1 VTPDDLST
9 VERCWAELRRRRAPL
24 LAGLTRRF
32 EAAAPSPIPPAVRAG
47 WLVCAVDELVCLL
60 SAPSRLAA
68 RARSL
73 GETWPDPLAAPSF
86 DVDGRAWMRAAGECL
101 PSWSARTEAAWRQAW
116 HLLSD
121 VLAVEALSPF
131 TDEGR
136 SGEGGLRTLPGSHTT
151 TNQGPVQ

>member
-1 VTPDDLST
+1 MTPDDLSI
-9 VERCWAELRRRRAPL
+9 VERCWAELRCRRAPL

-47 WLVCAVDELVCLL
+47 WLVGAVDELVGLL

-68 RARSL
+68 RARRL

-86 DVDGRAWMRAAGECL
+86 GIDGRAWMAAAGECL
-101 PSWSARTEAAWRQAW
+101 PNWSERTEAAWRQAW

-121 VLAVEALSPF
+121 VLATETLSPF

-136 SGEGGLRTLPGSHTT
+136 PGEDALRMFAVPQTT
-151 TNQGPVQ
+151 TNEGPLL